1 MKTLIL
7 ITAFNVEKII
17 EKVILRLP
25 KELKESHLNVE
36 ILIIDD
42 ASNDDTLKKIISIRD
57 KYQEYKIT
65 CLSNKANLG
74 YGGNQKI
81 GYYYAIKNNFDY
93 VVLLH
98 GDGQYAPEYL
108 PKLLKKFDENSYCA
122 AVFGSRMIK
131 SGSALSGGMPLYKFF
146 GNKILTLIQNI
157 LLTSKLSE
165 FHSGYRAYKVSYLKK
180 IHFELNSNDYNFDTQ
195 IIIQLILS
203 KMKIVE
209 IPIPTFYGDEIS
221 YVNGLKYAIQIV
233 FESLK
238 AKLHKINIIN
248 EIKFNQ
254 VENKKQKI
262 LKNKIYSNFNKMINS
277 SKQYSYKK

>member
-1 MKTLIL
+1 MKKKCLIYVVCYNHEKFILKTLERIPKSL
-7 ITAFNVEKII
+7 ANKYIIEVLVADDNSKDQTLNQAKKFNPGKFKFKII
-17 EKVILRLP
+17 Y
-25 KELKESHLNVE
+25 
-36 ILIIDD
+36 
-42 ASNDDTLKKIISIRD
+42 LKK
-57 KYQEYKIT
+57 
-65 CLSNKANLG
+65 NLG

-81 GYYYAIKNNFDY
+81 GYFYSIKNNFDI

-248 EIKFNQ
+248 EKKFNQ